1 MLNQLRHVMGIL
13 VGMQELPRAAQL
25 PRATSN
31 LIQSF
36 LRQQNTLEGM
46 GENQQTHEAAA
57 NNAVIKTFCFDFPA
71 ESFEAQFR
79 NA

>member
-1 MLNQLRHVMGIL
+1 MLNQLRHMMGIR

-36 LRQQNTLEGM
+36 LHQRSTPEGM
-46 GENQQTHEAAA
+46 GENQQLHEAAA
-57 NNAVIKTFCFDFPA
+57 NNIKTFCFDFPA
-71 ESFEAQFR
+71 
-79 NA
+79 